1 MRKNGFDLR
10 ILIIFFIL
18 VVFMFSCVLR
28 LYNIAADSYV
38 NARQYTN
45 TYRIKLGDIRGSIFD
60 KNLNTITNN
69 SHKLFAVVSPTP
81 LGITAISAALFEDE
95 RLKGVLDT
103 LKSNKPAVVE
113 IEREI
118 DCSDIKC
125 VKIYSDGI
133 ADYASP
139 QLIGYTDNENHGVS
153 GIQAAYD
160 ELLYSEETVDAVF
173 WTDSS
178 GRILNGAQ
186 VEILG
191 DTSLYKN
198 GLALSIDNNIQKVT
212 DIALSDVECGAA
224 VVMEVGSGKIRALVN
239 RPNFNIEFVDKYLNA
254 QNSPL
259 VNRALSAYNVGSA
272 FKPCVAAA
280 LIEEKKYENYTLNC
294 GGSSMIG
301 AHKFNCHLLSGHG
314 NVNLMM
320 ALTESCNVFFY
331 NVSQLIGAGKIYDTA
346 TKFSFG
352 KSIDIGGLNTAQGS
366 ITSRAELMEKSTALA
381 NFSIGQGELLL
392 SPVSILTLYEAI
404 ANDGVY
410 YMPTIIEGT
419 VEKGVLKKSA
429 QTVPTKAMSS
439 ETANKLKQYLINV
452 VENGTGRAAKPDYC
466 TAAGKTATAETGWK
480 KNGELI
486 QNSWFCGFFP
496 TEDPEYAVAVVIEDE
511 KTNGI
516 SGAPIFKR
524 IADGISQIS

>member
-1 MRKNGFDLR
+1 MRKNGFDFR
-10 ILIIFFIL
+10 ILIVFFIL

-45 TYRIKLGDIRGSIFD
+45 TYRIKLGNIRGSIFD
-60 KNLNTITNN
+60 KNLNAITN
-69 SHKLFAVVSPTP
+69 SSYKLLAVVSPTP

-95 RLKGVLDT
+95 RLEGVLNT

-113 IEREI
+113 IEEEI
-118 DCSDIKC
+118 ECNDIEC
-125 VKIYSDGI
+125 VKIYSDGLSE
-133 ADYASP
+133 YASP
-139 QLIGYTDNENHGVS
+139 QLIGYTDSENHGVS
-153 GIQAAYD
+153 GIEAAYD

-173 WTDSS
+173 WTDSL
-178 GRILNGAQ
+178 GKILTGAS

-191 DTSLYKN
+191 DTALYKN
-198 GLALSIDNNIQKVT
+198 GVALSIDNNIQKVT

-224 VVMEVGSGKIRALVN
+224 VVMEVGSGKIRAMVN

-259 VNRALSAYNVGSA
+259 VNRALSSYNVGSA

-280 LIEEKKYENYTLNC
+280 IIEENKYNNFSLECT
-294 GGSSMIG
+294 GSAIIDS
-301 AHKFNCHLLSGHG
+301 HRFNCHLRSGHG
-314 NVNLMM
+314 RVDLML

-331 NVSQLIGAGKIYDTA
+331 NISQLVGAEKIYDMA

-352 KSIDIGGLNTAQGS
+352 KNIDIGGLNTASGS
-366 ITSRAELMEKSTALA
+366 MTSRTELKEKSTALA

-404 ANDGVY
+404 ANEGVY
-410 YMPTIIEGT
+410 HMPTVIEGT

-429 QTVPTKAMSS
+429 ETVPTKAMSP
-439 ETANKLKQYLINV
+439 ETANKLKEYLINV
-452 VENGTGRAAKPDYC
+452 VENGTGKAAKPDYC
-466 TAAGKTATAETGWK
+466 TAAGKTATAETGWI

-496 TEDPEYAVAVVIEDE
+496 AENPKYAVAVVIEDE
-511 KTNGI
+511 KANGI
-516 SGAPIFKR
+516 SGAPIFKK